1 MLTFI
6 LASLMIAPPSGSAPQ
21 QTASSKDL
29 PTLQCREM
37 GSAGSRSEAIVICRT
52 QAEWQVRDACSG
64 ATRYCSPEEK
74 MAMASGLPGRAT
86 AFPASEDS
94 RIVCRKL
101 LITGSR
107 LRSTN
112 TCLANSEWRRL
123 YDDTQTEMKELQNTF
138 SKKGPF

>member
-1 MLTFI
+1 MLAFV
-6 LASLMIAPPSGSAPQ
+6 LASLLAAPTDPATQ
-21 QTASSKDL
+21 QVASRNPM

-52 QAEWQVRDACSG
+52 RAEWQVRDTCSG

-74 MAMASGLPGRAT
+74 REMASGLPGRAT

-107 LRSTN
+107 LRATT
-112 TCLANSEWRRL
+112 TCMANREWRRM